1 MSRTSKTTLGGLVLA
16 GALALS
22 SCASAEPSAESRS
35 DEDQALVVGVN
46 VNSMEQMVLG
56 ELLQQALNAEGVP
69 ATMQVDTS
77 AGASPMDLLRA
88 GHADIAVGCTGTLLE
103 QMDSSAAKDLTA
115 EQKKAAGAQEGQDFQ
130 DSVYKKL
137 VAAMPGSYDM
147 TDPSTAQGCVNTAQG
162 ELPQNIV
169 PVYRKDAVNRYAY
182 EALNTVNRTL
192 TTKDLDEIM
201 QEAKENT
208 SISEA
213 VSHFLATHS
222 LGGGGGAEGQIKSQD
237 EKTDI

>member
-1 MSRTSKTTLGGLVLA
+1 MRLTSSRTLGALSVV
-16 GALALS
+16 GALALGG
-22 SCASAEPSAESRS
+22 CASAEPGPEAQEKPN
-35 DEDQALVVGVN
+35 QALVVGVN

-69 ATMQVDTS
+69 ATMQVDTNGGS
-77 AGASPMDLLRA
+77 SPLELLRN

-103 QMDSSAAKDLTA
+103 QMDASAAKSLTA
-115 EQKKAAGAQEGQDFQ
+115 KQEQAEGAQEGQDFQ
-130 DSVYKKL
+130 DTVYKTL
-137 VAAMPGSYDM
+137 VATMPGSYDM
-147 TDPSTAQGCVNTAQG
+147 TDPSTAQGCMNTAQG
-162 ELPQNIV
+162 KLPQNIV
-169 PVYRKDAVNRYAY
+169 PVYRKEAVNRYAY

-192 TTKDLDEIM
+192 TTKDLEEIM
-201 QEAKENT
+201 QEAKDNA

-222 LGGGGGAEGQIKSQD
+222 LGGGGGAEGQIKTQD